1 MFDKTAKMN
10 DLLDWYEE
18 LLTQHQREV
27 MHMYYHDDFSLREI
41 AEILNISHNA
51 VFDTVKRV
59 EKMLT
64 SIEEK
69 VGALDFYQKH
79 QQMILSLK
87 ALNEPSVHAIIDTF
101 EKNIKGEQ
109 HE

>member
-79 QQMILSLK
+79 QQMILGLK